1 MNGTLKKAAIA
12 CLLMFGLL
20 MININYVQAVKAD
33 ELRTDSRNQRSF
45 FARYESERGLITA
58 GGETLVKS
66 VDTGREK
73 TFRFQRKYTDGP
85 VYAPVIGFFAPESE
99 RGIEGTEN
107 QYLNGT
113 HPDLFV
119 RRTVDMVTSK
129 PLRGAS
135 VDLTLV
141 PKAQKVAYQDMQRS
155 GKRGAVVALDP
166 KTGAVLTMVSVPSFD
181 PNPIAVPDRAK
192 AARAYNKLDADDNE
206 PLINRATQKT
216 YAPGS
221 TFKVVTSA
229 AYLSEDGS
237 RDVNTTVDAP
247 DVLPLPG
254 TTIVLRNYH
263 GESCGGRATLIDA
276 LTISCNTAFGTMALE
291 MGYDKLQEQAAKF
304 GVGQEL
310 SIPLG
315 VVKSDIGKDEGK
327 AALTQTAI
335 GQRSN
340 QMTPL
345 QMAMVAAAVG
355 NEGKVMKPYL
365 VNKIVTPDGDEI
377 ETARPEE
384 LDEAVT
390 PDVADKLRQMMVSVV
405 QNGTG
410 TAAQLPG
417 ITVAGKTGTAE
428 TAKGAAS
435 HAWFISFAPAE
446 DPKVA
451 VAVFVESGS
460 AGNDATGGAVA
471 APIAHDVMQ
480 AVLGK

>member
-1 MNGTLKKAAIA
+1 MNGTLKRAAVA

-20 MININYVQAVKAD
+20 MININYLQAVKAD
-33 ELRTDSRNQRSF
+33 ELRSDNRNTRSF

-58 GGETLVKS
+58 GGETLAKS
-66 VDTGREK
+66 VDVGGD
-73 TFRFQRKYTDGP
+73 FRFQRKYIDGP
-85 VYAPVIGFFAPESE
+85 VYAPVLGFFAPESE
-99 RGIEGTEN
+99 RGIESAEN
-107 QYLNGT
+107 SYLNGT

-119 RRTVDMVTSK
+119 RRTVDLITSK
-129 PLRGAS
+129 PTRGAA

-141 PKAQKVAYQDMQRS
+141 PKAQKIAYEDLQKS

-166 KTGAVLTMVSVPSFD
+166 KTGAVLTMVSVPSYD
-181 PNPIAVPDRAK
+181 PNTMAVPNKAK
-192 AARAYNKLDADDNE
+192 AAKAYNKLNADDNE
-206 PLINRATQKT
+206 PLINRATSKT

-221 TFKVVTSA
+221 TFKVITSA
-229 AYLSEDGS
+229 AYLSEDGT

-247 DVLPLPG
+247 NVLPLPG
-254 TTIVLRNYH
+254 TTIGLRNYH

-276 LTISCNTAFGTMALE
+276 LTISCNTAFGSMALE

-304 GVGQEL
+304 GIGQEM
-310 SIPLG
+310 SIPLN
-315 VVKSDIGKDEGK
+315 VVKSDIGPDEGK
-327 AALTQTAI
+327 AALAQTAI

-345 QMAMVAAAVG
+345 QMAVVAAAVA

-365 VNKIVTPDGDEI
+365 VNKIVSPDGDEI
-377 ETARPEE
+377 DSARPQE
-384 LDEAVT
+384 LDEAIT
-390 PDVADKLRQMMVSVV
+390 PDTADKLRQMMISVV

-446 DPKVA
+446 DPKIA

-480 AVLGK
+480 AVLQ

>member
-1 MNGTLKKAAIA
+1 MNGTLKRVAAA

-33 ELRTDSRNQRSF
+33 QLRHDNRNARSF
-45 FARYESERGLITA
+45 YARYESERGMITA
-58 GGETLVKS
+58 GGETLAKS
-66 VDTGREK
+66 VDTGNGK
-73 TFRFQRKYTDGP
+73 TFRFQRKYVDGP
-85 VYAPVIGFFAPESE
+85 VFAPVIGFFAPESE
-99 RGIEGTEN
+99 RGIENAEN
-107 QYLNGT
+107 EYLNGT

-119 RRTVDMVTSK
+119 RRAVDLVTSK
-129 PLRGAS
+129 PAQGAA

-141 PKAQKVAYQDMQRS
+141 PKAQRVAYEDMRKS

-181 PNPIAVPDRAK
+181 PGPIAVPDKGK
-192 AARAYNKLDADDNE
+192 AAKAYNKLNADDNE
-206 PLINRATQKT
+206 PLINRATSKT

-221 TFKVVTSA
+221 TFKVITSA
-229 AYLSEDGS
+229 AYLSEDES

-247 DVLPLPG
+247 DILPLPG
-254 TTIVLRNYH
+254 TTIGLRNYH
-263 GESCGGRATLIDA
+263 GESCGGRATLLDA

-304 GVGQEL
+304 GIGQEM
-310 SIPLG
+310 SIPLS
-315 VVKSDIGKDEGK
+315 VVRSDIGSDEGK
-327 AALTQTAI
+327 AALVQTAI

-345 QMAMVAAAVG
+345 QMAMVAAAVA

-365 VNKIVTPDGDEI
+365 VNKIVSPGGDEI
-377 ETARPEE
+377 DKARPQE
-384 LDEAVT
+384 LDEAISA
-390 PDVADKLRQMMVSVV
+390 DVADKLRQMMISVV

-460 AGNDATGGAVA
+460 AGNDATGGQVA

-480 AVLGK
+480 AVLGQ

>member
-1 MNGTLKKAAIA
+1 MNGTLKRAAVA
-12 CLLMFGLL
+12 CLAMFALL
-20 MININYVQAVKAD
+20 MINVNYLQAVKAD
-33 ELRTDSRNQRSF
+33 QLRADNRNKRSF
-45 FARYESERGLITA
+45 FARYESERGMITA
-58 GGETLVKS
+58 GGETLAKS
-66 VDTGREK
+66 VDTGAGK
-73 TFRFQRKYTDGP
+73 DFRFQRKYVDGP
-85 VYAPVIGFFAPESE
+85 VFAPVIGFFAPESE
-99 RGIEGTEN
+99 RGIENAEN
-107 QYLNGT
+107 EYLNGS

-119 RRTVDMVTSK
+119 RRTVDLITSK
-129 PLRGAS
+129 PTRGAAI
-135 VDLTLV
+135 DLTLV
-141 PKAQKVAYQDMQRS
+141 PKAQRVAYEGLQKS

-166 KTGAVLTMVSVPSFD
+166 KTGAVLTMVSVPSYD
-181 PNPIAVPDRAK
+181 PSPMAVPDKAK
-192 AARAYNKLDADDNE
+192 AARVYNKLNSDDNE
-206 PLINRATQKT
+206 PLINRATSKT

-221 TFKVVTSA
+221 TFKVITSA
-229 AYLSEDGS
+229 AYLSEDES

-247 DVLPLPG
+247 DILPLPG
-254 TTIVLRNYH
+254 TTIGLRNYH

-304 GVGQEL
+304 GIGQEMN
-310 SIPLG
+310 IPLN
-315 VVKSDIGKDEGK
+315 VVKSDIGPDEGK
-327 AALTQTAI
+327 AALAQTAI

-345 QMAMVAAAVG
+345 QMAMVAAGVA

-365 VNKIVTPDGDEI
+365 VNKIVSPDNDEI
-377 ETARPEE
+377 ASARPQE
-384 LDEAVT
+384 LDEAIS
-390 PDVADKLRQMMVSVV
+390 PDVADKLRQMMISVV

-410 TAAQLPG
+410 TAAQLPN

-435 HAWFISFAPAE
+435 HAWFIAFAPAE

-460 AGNDATGGAVA
+460 AGNDATGGVVA

-480 AVLGK
+480 AVLGQ

>member
-1 MNGTLKKAAIA
+1 MNGTLKRTSVA
-12 CLLMFGLL
+12 CLLMFALL
-20 MININYVQAVKAD
+20 MININYVQAVKA
-33 ELRTDSRNQRSF
+33 EGLREDARNLRSF
-45 FARYESERGLITA
+45 FARYANERGMITA
-58 GGETLVKS
+58 GGETLAKS
-66 VDTGREK
+66 VDTGG
-73 TFRFQRKYTDGP
+73 TFRFQRKYTNGKM
-85 VYAPVIGFFAPESE
+85 YAPIIGFFAPESAQ
-99 RGIEGTEN
+99 GIEGAEN
-107 QYLNGT
+107 AYLDGS

-119 RRTVDMVTSK
+119 RRTVDLITNK
-129 PLRGAS
+129 PSRGAA

-141 PKAQKVAYQDMQRS
+141 PKAQEVAYRALERS

-166 KTGAVLTMVSVPSFD
+166 KTGAILTMVSVPSFD
-181 PNPIAVPDRAK
+181 PNTMAAPDRAK
-192 AARAYNKLDADDNE
+192 AAQVYNKLNKDDNQ
-206 PLINRATQKT
+206 PLLNRAIDRT

-221 TFKVVTSA
+221 TFKVITSA
-229 AYLSEDGS
+229 AYLSEDDS

-254 TTIVLRNYH
+254 TTIGLRNYH
-263 GESCGGRATLIDA
+263 GESCGGRATMLDA

-291 MGYDKLQEQAAKF
+291 MGYDKLKEQAGKF
-304 GVGQEL
+304 GVGTAMN
-310 SIPLG
+310 IPLR
-315 VVKSDIGKDEGK
+315 VVPSDIGKDEGK
-327 AALTQTAI
+327 AALVQTSI

-355 NEGKVMKPYL
+355 NQGKVMKPYL
-365 VNKIVTPDGDEI
+365 VNKIVSPDGDEI
-377 ETARPEE
+377 DSARPQE
-384 LDEAVT
+384 LDEAIT
-390 PDVADKLRQMMVSVV
+390 QDVADELRQMMVSVV
-405 QNGTG
+405 EKGTG
-410 TAAQLPG
+410 SAAKLPG

-428 TAKGAAS
+428 TAQGAAS

-480 AVLGK
+480 AVLDR

>member
-1 MNGTLKKAAIA
+1 MNGTVKRMAVA

-20 MININYVQAVKAD
+20 MININYLQAVKAD
-33 ELRTDSRNQRSF
+33 GLRKDNRNARSF
-45 FARYESERGLITA
+45 YARYQNERGMITA
-58 GGETLVKS
+58 GGETLAKS
-66 VDTGREK
+66 VDVGG

-85 VYAPVIGFFAPESE
+85 VYAPVLGFFAPESE
-99 RGIEGTEN
+99 RGIESAAN
-107 QYLNGT
+107 KYLDGT

-119 RRTVDMVTSK
+119 RRTVDLITNK
-129 PLRGAS
+129 PSRGAA

-141 PKAQKVAYQDMQRS
+141 PKAQEAAYRDLKSS

-181 PNPIAVPDRAK
+181 PNTMAVPDKAK
-192 AARAYNKLDADDNE
+192 AAQAYNKLDKNENE
-206 PLINRATQKT
+206 PLINRAIAKT

-229 AYLSEDGS
+229 AYLSEDDS

-247 DVLPLPG
+247 DILPLPG
-254 TTIVLRNYH
+254 TTIGLRNYH
-263 GESCGGRATLIDA
+263 GESCGGRASLLDA
-276 LTISCNTAFGTMALE
+276 LTISCNTAFASMALE
-291 MGYDKLQEQAAKF
+291 MGYDKLSEQSAKF

-310 SIPLG
+310 SIPLS
-315 VVKSDIGKDEGK
+315 VARSDIGKDEGK
-327 AALTQTAI
+327 AALAKTAI
-335 GQRSN
+335 GQQSN

-345 QMAMVAAAVG
+345 QMAMIAAGIA

-365 VNKIVTPDGDEI
+365 INKIVSPDGDEI
-377 ETARPEE
+377 DGARPQEM
-384 LDEAVT
+384 DEAIS
-390 PDVADKLRQMMVSVV
+390 PEVAGELRQMMIGVV

-410 TAAQLPG
+410 TTAQIPNV
-417 ITVAGKTGTAE
+417 TVAGKTGTAE
-428 TAKGAAS
+428 TSPGAPS

-471 APIAHDVMQ
+471 APIARDVMQ
-480 AVLGK
+480 AVLDR